1 MSEKTEKRTKDAWD
15 KFQILSGFLIAI
27 VIALVGWCINST
39 LQSREIALKNREVN
53 VKLVEVAVGILQTKP
68 DDAHKDTRM
77 WAIEVMKK
85 WASHPEEKLVLA
97 ISGEEDLLAL
107 PAIAYAPVGAVVY
120 YGQPGK
126 GVVEVVITA
135 EKRNQAIALL
145 TKFSVK

>member
-1 MSEKTEKRTKDAWD
+1 M
-15 KFQILSGFLIAI
+15 IAI

-85 WASHPEEKLVLA
+85 YSEIPFSPEA
-97 ISGEEDLLAL
+97 IQELKTNSLPSGKILTDDSGNIITDENGN
-107 PAIAYAPVGAVVY
+107 AIMT
-120 YGQPGK
+120 
-126 GVVEVVITA
+126 E
-135 EKRNQAIALL
+135 
-145 TKFSVK
+145 